1 MAHLG
6 PHDHVH
12 EHGIDEHAGSS
23 TDGLSAEQR
32 SAMRLLALD
41 RATADVMTGLTAGGV
56 RSILLKGP
64 ALSRWLYR
72 EDEWRSYVD
81 CDLLISPADV
91 RRAEQILERAGFQRE
106 GLHSIRNDWDRYAD
120 SWRGPAAAIDLHH
133 AMIGIGVSPTEF
145 WRVMSESTESMAVG
159 GADVEVLRPG
169 ARAFALVI
177 HVAKDG
183 SRRAK
188 ARHDLGHAVTRLP
201 LDTWQQAVHVADRLD
216 AREAFAAGLRME
228 PNGRELA
235 ARLGLPD
242 TAPPVDVAI
251 RRHGGAPPLAAG
263 VNWMV
268 TTPGIRNK
276 LRVIGR
282 KLVPPPSFMRSWT
295 PLARKGTVGLAIA
308 YIWRPFWVLWHVGP
322 AVRAVVRARRA
333 ERRGTARKRV

>member
-1 MAHLG
+1 MPHRG
-6 PHDHVH
+6 PHDH
-12 EHGIDEHAGSS
+12 EHGIDDGADPSAAGL
-23 TDGLSAEQR
+23 TAEQR

-41 RATADVMTGLTAGGV
+41 RATADVMTTLTAGGV

-64 ALSRWLYR
+64 ALNRWLYR

-81 CDLLISPADV
+81 CDLLVSPDDLS
-91 RRAEQILERAGFQRE
+91 RAEQILEGLGFSRE
-106 GLHSIRNDWDRYAD
+106 GLHSIRHDWDRYAD
-120 SWRGPAAAIDLHH
+120 SWRGPSAAIDLHH
-133 AMIGIGVSPTEF
+133 SMIGIGVSPQEF
-145 WRVMSESTESMAVG
+145 WRVMSEATESMAVG
-159 GADVEVLRPG
+159 GADVEVLHPG

-201 LDTWQQAVHVADRLD
+201 LETWRQAVHVAERLD

-242 TAPPVDVAI
+242 TTPPVDVAI

-263 VNWMV
+263 VNWMI
-268 TTPGIRNK
+268 TTPGIGNK

-282 KLVPPPSFMRSWT
+282 KLVPPPAFMRSWK
-295 PLARKGTVGLAIA
+295 PLARRGTLGLVVA
-308 YIWRPFWVLWHVGP
+308 YLWRPFWVLWHVGP

-333 ERRGTARKRV
+333 ERHDTARKHR